1 MQEPKIPSQ
10 HVDEQEMDGEQ
21 KPPPATFQE
30 NAQEIIEEAQQHVEG
45 ARLPWYLTIRRGRV
59 LLVLYTLLLILF
71 GSLAWWVHYNPVLAI
86 DVTITREFQEN
97 QAPWLKYT
105 MLAVSY
111 PGNVLLISIGLVVLA
126 GAILWVVRLRL
137 EAVILVALSAISS
150 ILNGLLKLLVE
161 RPRPTANLVDIF
173 QAAGGQSFPSGH
185 VMAYMAFW
193 GFLFSLC
200 IILFK
205 GKTWWRITL
214 LIISALF
221 VILVGF
227 SRVYLGAHWAS
238 DVLGSYLIGG
248 VLLGITLWIYLQLK
262 ERGILTRKEKE
273 EPGTPD
279 SLSHKGRAEVSDSS
293 HNAQPY

>member
-21 KPPPATFQE
+21 KPPTVAFQE
-30 NAQEIIEEAQQHVEG
+30 NTQEIIEGAQQEVEA

-105 MLAVSY
+105 MLAISY
-111 PGNVLLISIGLVVLA
+111 PGSVFLISIGFLVLA
-126 GAILWVVRLRL
+126 GAILWLVRLRL
-137 EAVILVALSAISS
+137 EAVILVAFSVISS

-173 QAAGGQSFPSGH
+173 QAAGGKSFPSGH
-185 VMAYMAFW
+185 VMAYIAFW

-262 ERGILTRKEKE
+262 ERGILARKEKE
-273 EPGTPD
+273 EPGTHD
-279 SLSHKGRAEVSDSS
+279 SRS
-293 HNAQPY
+293 HNGRTEISGSSQHTQPY